1 MPPRRSRVARGLRF
15 PYCLTHIA
23 NLVLLA
29 AGVLVFAAHLADAI
43 VPVVC
48 FVVGYVCTAILGWH
62 ALFRSD
68 PAVEEDAT
76 RFGWIEPLS
85 YAGVNAAGVVLLML
99 ERLMVPKLLSLED
112 LATFGASWRQW

>member
-1 MPPRRSRVARGLRF
+1 MIGLFSRIVYGLAIDLVAIILVGVVAGGLTQVAAATYQSRQSF
-15 PYCLTHIA
+15 AISICLTHIA

-48 FVVGYVCTAILGWH
+48 FVVGYVCTAIVGWR

-68 PAVEEDAT
+68 PALKRT
-76 RFGWIEPLS
+76 RPAS
-85 YAGVNAAGVVLLML
+85 AGSSRYPMRA
-99 ERLMVPKLLSLED
+99 
-112 LATFGASWRQW
+112 